1 VLAEFD
7 PWGHN
12 RQEEIQAMMQADDYE
27 ILKLSPTLRKAIE
40 EGEQKGKEE
49 ILGEVFADQIGRD
62 ATADEQ
68 AALAKRAKELGAR
81 QAVRALLK
89 LHGDALV
96 AWLLGDGHLPEHA
109 G

>member
-1 VLAEFD
+1 MAELD

-12 RQEEIQAMMQADDYE
+12 LREEIKAMMQADDYE
-27 ILKLSPTLRKAIE
+27 VLKLSPTLREAAE
-40 EGEQKGKEE
+40 EGEQKV
-49 ILGEVFADQIGRD
+49 LGEVFADQIGRD
-62 ATADEQ
+62 ATADER

-96 AWLLGDGHLPEHA
+96 AWLLGDGRLPERA